1 LLLESRFNQYQSTN
15 VVPALAGLLK
25 ESLRRRLETPL
36 FKNPAFEK
44 YKRDIQAL
52 DAAKNQPMTL
62 NFADYKNAVMTL
74 GGDIKQL
81 NAFFTALTNYQELQN
96 VKVQEGRANS
106 QEYVAGEDGESE
118 QWWQISE

>member
-1 LLLESRFNQYQSTN
+1 
-15 VVPALAGLLK
+15 
-25 ESLRRRLETPL
+25 
-36 FKNPAFEK
+36 
-44 YKRDIQAL
+44 
-52 DAAKNQPMTL
+52 MTL

-106 QEYVAGEDGESE
+106 QEYVADEDGESE